1 MKDALRLLKVY
12 ISDEI
17 ERFSLTIFCLSQR
30 QNPRTRKCENKP
42 FAGNW
47 NVQISYRPEAAVSS
61 KHFTVRHEP

>member
-17 ERFSLTIFCLSQR
+17 GRFSLTLFCLSQR

-47 NVQISYRPEAAVSS
+47 NV
-61 KHFTVRHEP
+61 